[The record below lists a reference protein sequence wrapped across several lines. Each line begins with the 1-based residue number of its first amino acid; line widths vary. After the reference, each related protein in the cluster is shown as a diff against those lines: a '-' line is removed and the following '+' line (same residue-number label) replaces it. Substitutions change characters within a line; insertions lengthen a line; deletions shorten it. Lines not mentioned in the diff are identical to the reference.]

1 MCFSAAASFFTAGV
15 CAACATAAVHRCGP
29 RRELPL
35 AFMPLAF
42 AIQQTIEGLLWL
54 DLQAAPGM
62 RADSSGLVLT
72 FLLFAL
78 GWWPIHAP
86 MAALLAERNGLR
98 RKLMLPFA
106 AAGVGLAVYLL
117 WHMHDQ
123 KAGASIEKKHILY
136 DLDFVSDVPW
146 ALAYLAIAVSPFL
159 LSSHRAVRL
168 LGAIVMT
175 GAVVSRLV
183 DREAFI
189 SIWCFF
195 AAAASAVV
203 ILHFETEL
211 RQSQTKGLSR

>member
-1 MCFSAAASFFTAGV
+1 M
-15 CAACATAAVHRCGP
+15 
-29 RRELPL
+29 
-35 AFMPLAF
+35 
-42 AIQQTIEGLLWL
+42 EGLLWL

-62 RADSSGLVLT
+62 REDSSGLVVM

-86 MAALLAERNGLR
+86 MAALLAERNGFR

-106 AAGVGLAVYLL
+106 PAGAGLAAYLL

-123 KAGASIEKKHILY
+123 KAGASIEKNHILY
-136 DLDFVSDVPW
+136 DLEFASDVPW
-146 ALAYLAIAVSPFL
+146 ALAYLVIVVLPL
-159 LSSHRAVRL
+159 MLSSYRAVRV
-168 LGAIVMT
+168 LGAIIMT
-175 GAVVSRLV
+175 GAVISRLV

-211 RQSQTKGLSR
+211 RQSLANGPSK